1 MATTVRI
8 ACPLCS
14 FHRDM
19 TSGKGRKKF
28 IREVYDHIHGIGNSD
43 GGHTFRSVWLEPD
56 FRSKDY
62 IISTQRDPG
71 ALVRGD
77 NRYLDALRKN
87 KILEPFMA
95 ELTPLVSDVG
105 EILSDLWMYNI
116 TVGDGDGNRYGQ

>member
-28 IREVYDHIHGIGNSD
+28 IREVYDHIHGIGKFD
-43 GGHTFRSVWLEPD
+43 GGHTFRSAWQEPE
-56 FRSKDY
+56 FRSRGY
-62 IISTQRDPG
+62 IFSTQRDPK

-77 NRYLDALRKN
+77 DRYLDALRRN

-116 TVGDGDGNRYGQ
+116 TIGDGDGQSH